1 MPYITKIEQ
10 EAVLPLAEQIAA
22 QPSQIVSKT
31 LVQNR
36 AVSLTLF
43 AFDQGEEIATHD
55 SSGDA
60 MVQILE
66 GTAQFAVDGKIHVC
80 KAGDVLIM
88 PAKKPHSVYAP
99 EAFKMLLT
107 VIFPPGRSFNSLKT
121 ENRKSMQAVF
131 QPACFFRFMPIK
143 SFIPRI
149 PHQGGP
155 LPYS

>member
-88 PAKKPHSVYAP
+88 PAKKPHHG
-99 EAFKMLLT
+99 L
-107 VIFPPGRSFNSLKT
+107 GG
-121 ENRKSMQAVF
+121 
-131 QPACFFRFMPIK
+131 FRVEC
-143 SFIPRI
+143 
-149 PHQGGP
+149 GGV
-155 LPYS
+155 LVED

>member
-1 MPYITKIEQ
+1 M
-10 EAVLPLAEQIAA
+10 PLAKQIAA

-107 VIFPPGRSFNSLKT
+107 VIFPLDAQ
-121 ENRKSMQAVF
+121 SM
-131 QPACFFRFMPIK
+131 
-143 SFIPRI
+143 
-149 PHQGGP
+149 
-155 LPYS
+155 L

>member
-66 GTAQFAVDGKIHVC
+66 GTAQFAVDGKIHDARLAMC
-80 KAGDVLIM
+80 
-88 PAKKPHSVYAP
+88 
-99 EAFKMLLT
+99 
-107 VIFPPGRSFNSLKT
+107 
-121 ENRKSMQAVF
+121 
-131 QPACFFRFMPIK
+131 
-143 SFIPRI
+143 
-149 PHQGGP
+149 
-155 LPYS
+155 

>member
-43 AFDQGEEIATHD
+43 AYDQGEKIATHD

-60 MVQILE
+60 MVQIL
-66 GTAQFAVDGKIHVC
+66 GGH
-80 KAGDVLIM
+80 
-88 PAKKPHSVYAP
+88 
-99 EAFKMLLT
+99 
-107 VIFPPGRSFNSLKT
+107 R
-121 ENRKSMQAVF
+121 
-131 QPACFFRFMPIK
+131 PIC
-143 SFIPRI
+143 
-149 PHQGGP
+149 GGW
-155 LPYS
+155 

>member
-1 MPYITKIEQ
+1 MPYIEKLEHET
-10 EAVLPLAEQIAA
+10 VLPLAEQISAL
-22 QPSQIVSKT
+22 PGQIVSKT

-60 MVQILE
+60 MVQVLE
-66 GTAQFAVDGKIHVC
+66 GTAQFTVDGKIHVC

-88 PAKKPHSVYAP
+88 PAKKPHSVFAP

-107 VIFPPGRSFNSLKT
+107 VIFPL
-121 ENRKSMQAVF
+121 EE
-131 QPACFFRFMPIK
+131 
-143 SFIPRI
+143 
-149 PHQGGP
+149 
-155 LPYS
+155 L

>member
-88 PAKKPHSVYAP
+88 PAKKPHSVYA
-99 EAFKMLLT
+99 LLT
-107 VIFPPGRSFNSLKT
+107 VIFPLEDHSIL
-121 ENRKSMQAVF
+121 
-131 QPACFFRFMPIK
+131 
-143 SFIPRI
+143 
-149 PHQGGP
+149 
-155 LPYS
+155 

>member
-10 EAVLPLAEQIAA
+10 EAVLPLAKQIAA

-60 MVQILE
+60 MVQIWR
-66 GTAQFAVDGKIHVC
+66 
-80 KAGDVLIM
+80 
-88 PAKKPHSVYAP
+88 AP
-99 EAFKMLLT
+99 PNLRWM
-107 VIFPPGRSFNSLKT
+107 V
-121 ENRKSMQAVF
+121 KSMYASWRCADH
-131 QPACFFRFMPIK
+131 ACQKAAFRLCAG
-143 SFIPRI
+143 SF
-149 PHQGGP
+149 
-155 LPYS
+155 LKCC

>member
-60 MVQILE
+60 MVQIWR
-66 GTAQFAVDGKIHVC
+66 
-80 KAGDVLIM
+80 
-88 PAKKPHSVYAP
+88 AP
-99 EAFKMLLT
+99 PNLRWM
-107 VIFPPGRSFNSLKT
+107 V
-121 ENRKSMQAVF
+121 KSMYARL
-131 QPACFFRFMPIK
+131 AMC
-143 SFIPRI
+143 
-149 PHQGGP
+149 
-155 LPYS
+155 

>member
-66 GTAQFAVDGKIHVC
+66 GH
-80 KAGDVLIM
+80 
-88 PAKKPHSVYAP
+88 
-99 EAFKMLLT
+99 
-107 VIFPPGRSFNSLKT
+107 R
-121 ENRKSMQAVF
+121 
-131 QPACFFRFMPIK
+131 PIC
-143 SFIPRI
+143 
-149 PHQGGP
+149 GGW
-155 LPYS
+155 

>member
-10 EAVLPLAEQIAA
+10 EAVLPLAKQIAA

-80 KAGDVLIM
+80 KAGDVLIK

-107 VIFPPGRSFNSLKT
+107 VIFPLEDHSIL
-121 ENRKSMQAVF
+121 
-131 QPACFFRFMPIK
+131 
-143 SFIPRI
+143 
-149 PHQGGP
+149 
-155 LPYS
+155 

>member
-1 MPYITKIEQ
+1 MVGYKNIDKEEILELKNLVVYQ
-10 EAVLPLAEQIAA
+10 EGQV
-22 QPSQIVSKT
+22 VSKT

-107 VIFPPGRSFNSLKT
+107 VIFPLEDHSIL
-121 ENRKSMQAVF
+121 
-131 QPACFFRFMPIK
+131 
-143 SFIPRI
+143 
-149 PHQGGP
+149 
-155 LPYS
+155 

>member
-10 EAVLPLAEQIAA
+10 EAVLPLAKQIAA

-43 AFDQGEEIATHD
+43 AFDQGEETATHD

-107 VIFPPGRSFNSLKT
+107 VIFPLEDHSIL
-121 ENRKSMQAVF
+121 
-131 QPACFFRFMPIK
+131 
-143 SFIPRI
+143 
-149 PHQGGP
+149 
-155 LPYS
+155 

>member
-60 MVQILE
+60 MVQVLE
-66 GTAQFAVDGKIHVC
+66 GTGQFTVDGKSYLC
-80 KAGDVLIM
+80 KAGETLVM
-88 PAKKPHSVYAP
+88 PAKKPHSVFAP

-107 VIFPPGRSFNSLKT
+107 VIFPL
-121 ENRKSMQAVF
+121 EE
-131 QPACFFRFMPIK
+131 
-143 SFIPRI
+143 
-149 PHQGGP
+149 
-155 LPYS
+155 L